1 MLPFGK
7 VLNSLL
13 KLSICL
19 SHLPPRKVCVFRIS
33 SPGICLA
40 GLLCG
45 DWGHEKLRG
54 EEARAVLQWGQSPRV
69 GPQRG
74 GRARPD
80 AAPAPRGCSQPSA
93 SSGPVPLS
101 QQLLQRVAALLQ
113 LLFCALQQASF
124 SIRSTASCLGWGL
137 HGVFPPLFLIRG
149 TFSAPAWA
157 PPMREHS
164 DDVVRGCIF

>member
-1 MLPFGK
+1 M
-7 VLNSLL
+7 
-13 KLSICL
+13 
-19 SHLPPRKVCVFRIS
+19 PPGPLVRGLRAGERGRGRGEQGS
-33 SPGICLA
+33 PGSGARPGICLA

-45 DWGHEKLRG
+45 DWGREKLRG
-54 EEARAVLQWGQSPRV
+54 EEARAVFQWGHSPGV

-80 AAPAPRGCSQPSA
+80 AAPRPGGCSQPSA

-101 QQLLQRVAALLQ
+101 QQLLQRIAALLQ

-124 SIRSTASCLGWGL
+124 SIRSTASCLGLGL

-157 PPMREHS
+157 PPMKENS